1 MLIAH
6 PSGCYKFLKGIAPYS
21 CGAVATDGFRIVHAT
36 LREATPWREG
46 FDRID
51 AHLKAT
57 NLGRDALCGVELR
70 SPRPFTMAGFI
81 EFNIDYCKRL
91 EAWGLYVDGVN
102 PIARTN
108 VAPLHNPPS
117 APVVRGFSYAEPST
131 DNGAA
136 TLVIAGAGELI
147 DGALEEDKIIRRGET
162 SQEAIAEKAD
172 FVIQVM
178 AERLAGLGAGW
189 DQINT
194 VDVYTAHPVD
204 PLVDRLAAMA
214 SVQKHGFVHHVTR
227 PPVAEIEFEMD
238 MRGPGLEIVI

>member
-21 CGAVATDGFRIVHAT
+21 CGVVAENGFQIVHVT

-46 FDRID
+46 FDRIE
-51 AHLKAT
+51 AHLKASD
-57 NLGRDALCGVELR
+57 LGRDALCGVELR
-70 SPRPFTMAGFI
+70 SPKPFTMEGFI
-81 EFNIDYCKRL
+81 EFNRDYCERL
-91 EAWGLYVDGVN
+91 EAWGLYADGVN

-108 VAPLHNPPS
+108 VAPLHNPPP

-131 DNGAA
+131 GGAAA
-136 TLVIAGAGELI
+136 TLVIAGAGELV
-147 DGALEEDKIIRRGET
+147 DGALEEDQIIRRGET
-162 SQEAIAEKAD
+162 GPEAIAEKAD

-178 AERLAGLGAGW
+178 AERLAGLGANW

-204 PLVDRLAAMA
+204 PLIDRLVALAP
-214 SVQKHGFVHHVTR
+214 VKKYGFVHHITR
-227 PPVAEIEFEMD
+227 PPVVDIEYEMD
-238 MRGPGLEIVI
+238 MRGPAREVVV